1 MILKDEIFPIGQII
15 KTHGLKGDLSFS
27 ANTII
32 LEDADI
38 PYIILE
44 PEGLL
49 VPFYIENVRMKT
61 DTTGL
66 IKLERIDSE
75 EQARHYV
82 GLTIY
87 LPDMFLDKMEDDEFD
102 TEYFIGFEIMDEEKG
117 FTGEILSIDQS
128 TANPLFVVQTGK
140 EEILIPIA
148 EEYITSI
155 DHEKKII
162 RLELPEGLMEL

>member
-27 ANTII
+27 TNTII

-38 PYIILE
+38 SYIILE

-49 VPFYIENVRMKT
+49 VPFYIENVRMRT

-75 EQARHYV
+75 EQARQYV

-87 LPDMFLDKMEDDEFD
+87 LPDMFLDKMEDNEFD
-102 TEYFIGFEIMDEEKG
+102 TEYFIGFEILDEEKG

-128 TANPLFVVQTGK
+128 TANPLFVVQTGT

-148 EEYITSI
+148 DEYIASI

-162 RLELPEGLMEL
+162 RLELPEGLIEL